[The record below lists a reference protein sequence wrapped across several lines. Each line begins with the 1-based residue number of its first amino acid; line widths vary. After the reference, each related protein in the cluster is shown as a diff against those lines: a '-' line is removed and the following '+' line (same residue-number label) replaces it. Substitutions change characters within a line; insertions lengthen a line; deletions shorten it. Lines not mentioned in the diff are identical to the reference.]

1 MYERNF
7 IYIYDLINIGI
18 KVGDFF
24 IIYMFLVILLNFDLW
39 GDMIL
44 NFEVYKERVCLIV
57 IDEVYIRILVR
68 I

>member
-24 IIYMFLVILLNFDLW
+24 IKYMFLEILLNFDLW
-39 GDMIL
+39 GNMIL
-44 NFEVYKERVCLIV
+44 NFEDYKERVCLIV
-57 IDEVYIRILVR
+57 IDEVYILEFW
-68 I
+68 

>member
-24 IIYMFLVILLNFDLW
+24 IIYMFLEILFNFDLW

-44 NFEVYKERVCLIV
+44 NLKRECV
-57 IDEVYIRILVR
+57 
-68 I
+68 

>member
-24 IIYMFLVILLNFDLW
+24 IIYMFLEILLNFDLW

-57 IDEVYIRILVR
+57 IDEVYILEFW
-68 I
+68 